1 MILGGAFAIIFSFV
15 RAYQNFMFAQDPT
28 LEILEM
34 GRRSLR
40 RGSSFIAHQQH
51 RLLVHH
57 RDSYSLLR
65 HGPMATCLGEGNR
78 EEDAQP
84 IIDVSLSGGI
94 SQES

>member
-1 MILGGAFAIIFSFV
+1 MIMGGAFAIIFSFV
-15 RAYQNFMFAQDPT
+15 RAYQNVVFAHDPT

-40 RGSSFIAHQQH
+40 RGSDFIAHQQH

-78 EEDAQP
+78 EEDSQP
-84 IIDVSLSGGI
+84 IIDGSLSAGM